1 MTQEKRK
8 WRVAIAG
15 CHRMVTR
22 TPGSHNFGAAFNA
35 VPEVQVVGVFDFGG
49 DTRAEFAA
57 CWRDAWGEVP
67 TYDDYGRMLSEI
79 RPDLLCIATRQT
91 MHADQIELA
100 VPSGVRGI
108 LCDKPLATSLEELD
122 RISGACQDV
131 PLLFA
136 LDRRWYAR
144 YRFLR
149 GQLADGIIGPVTS
162 ITAYGLPNLI
172 NHGCHWYDTL
182 LALAGDIAP
191 DWVSGFVE
199 DISGE
204 PAESRKRLDPS
215 GRAQIGLSNGA
226 VLYIT
231 PDGAHKGPGLPMSF
245 EVVGENGRLF
255 LLNDATES
263 FVWRENDPSNIH
275 RLELPQETEPWP
287 AGSAMVEDL
296 INAVQSGGRTACD
309 IKEACPATE
318 IGFAIHLS
326 AKRQG
331 AQIQLPAETRSL
343 RIKSFEWGN
352 DQASE

>member
-1 MTQEKRK
+1 
-8 WRVAIAG
+8 
-15 CHRMVTR
+15 
-22 TPGSHNFGAAFNA
+22 
-35 VPEVQVVGVFDFGG
+35 
-49 DTRAEFAA
+49 
-57 CWRDAWGEVP
+57 
-67 TYDDYGRMLSEI
+67 
-79 RPDLLCIATRQT
+79 

-100 VPSGVRGI
+100 VQSGVRGI

-122 RISGACQDV
+122 RISAACQDV

-162 ITAYGLPNLI
+162 ITAYGLSNLI

-182 LALAGDIAP
+182 LALAGDVAP
-191 DWVSGFVE
+191 EWVSGFVE

-215 GRAQIGLSNGA
+215 GRAQIGLSNGV

-231 PDGAHKGPGLPMSF
+231 ADGRHQGPGLPMSF
-245 EVVGENGRLF
+245 EVIGENGRLF

-263 FVWRENDPSNIH
+263 FVWHENDPSNIH

-287 AGSAMVEDL
+287 AGRAMVEDL
-296 INAVQSGGRTACD
+296 INAVHSGGRTACD
-309 IKEACPATE
+309 IKEAFPATE

-326 AKRQG
+326 AKQQG

-343 RIKSFEWGN
+343 RIKSYDWG
-352 DQASE
+352 STE